1 GNELSGTGIGA
12 SVSADTYAK
21 DVVKLNEIVDALYKN
36 SNKKP
41 SIMAPGGFFEQG
53 WFAKLLKITGP
64 GTLNT
69 VSHHMYNLGAGV
81 DHHLIEHILDP
92 YYLSKVSKTFSS
104 LSQTIQ
110 QNGPWASVWV
120 EKSGGAFNSGGFH
133 VSDTFVN
140 SFWYLD
146 QLGMAAA
153 YNTKVY
159 CRQTLVGGHYSLL
172 NTTTFVPNPDY
183 YSALLWHRLMGKTV
197 LGVTTTASPYLRYY
211 AHCSK
216 GRAGITL
223 LLINMSNNTDFIVK
237 ARSRSNLKQN
247 LQQTRSEVTDGSLF
261 REEYHMSP
269 KDGDLQSKT
278 MLLNG
283 IQLQLTEKEGI
294 PNLQPIR
301 SRLSSPLY
309 ISSLSISFIVFPNFD
324 SPACA

>member
-1 GNELSGTGIGA
+1 MDRWDALNNLFSKTGYTISKGYKIEAWEFGNELSGTGIGA

-120 EKSGGAFNSGGFH
+120 ENLVVLLTAVGFM
-133 VSDTFVN
+133 
-140 SFWYLD
+140 YLD

-183 YSALLWHRLMGKTV
+183 YRQG
-197 LGVTTTASPYLRYY
+197 
-211 AHCSK
+211 C
-216 GRAGITL
+216 
-223 LLINMSNNTDFIVK
+223 
-237 ARSRSNLKQN
+237 
-247 LQQTRSEVTDGSLF
+247 
-261 REEYHMSP
+261 
-269 KDGDLQSKT
+269 
-278 MLLNG
+278 
-283 IQLQLTEKEGI
+283 
-294 PNLQPIR
+294 
-301 SRLSSPLY
+301 
-309 ISSLSISFIVFPNFD
+309 
-324 SPACA
+324 